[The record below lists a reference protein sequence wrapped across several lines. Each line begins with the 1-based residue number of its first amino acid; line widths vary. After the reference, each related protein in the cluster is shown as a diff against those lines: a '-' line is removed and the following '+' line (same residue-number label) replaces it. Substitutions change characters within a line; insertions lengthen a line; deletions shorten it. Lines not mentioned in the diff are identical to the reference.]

1 MAVKAIVRRMNSRDE
16 HLPTEAP
23 SMTDG
28 TTMRVVLAQGA
39 QEKLEARLYVPQAA
53 DRSSHDSGL
62 IVFFPYGGFIGID
75 LDECDTFARMLAA
88 RTGWRVLISSYTL
101 PAARPFPAAAEDAH
115 AVLKWAVRNK
125 ARLGWDGTHLIT
137 AGIEAGGNLAAV
149 SALMARDRAGPALAA
164 QLLIM
169 PMLDPGLTSCSMR
182 SVAGQDGAARAADAC
197 AAGYRDYL
205 PRALDRTHPYACPLQ
220 SSRMK
225 GLPPALIL
233 SADDDPLRDEA
244 EQYGAKL
251 AAAGIQTTLKR
262 LPPIALDDPDAR
274 CSTVRKENALQEIAA
289 FIAGLDATQ
298 PTPNTVPKKTA

>member
-1 MAVKAIVRRMNSRDE
+1 MNRPDQ
-16 HLPTEAP
+16 HPLIAAP
-23 SMTDG
+23 SPLTDG
-28 TTMRVVLAQGA
+28 TTVRALAVQGA
-39 QEKLEARLYVPQAA
+39 PEKLEARLYTPAQVSAK
-53 DRSSHDSGL
+53 SSHDSAL
-62 IVFFPYGGFIGID
+62 IVFFPYGGFIHVD
-75 LDECDTFARMLAA
+75 LDECDEFARALAA
-88 RTGWRVLISSYTL
+88 RTACRVLISSYTL
-101 PAARPFPAAAEDAH
+101 AATRPFPAAAEDAY
-115 AVLKWAVRNK
+115 AVLKWAARNK
-125 ARLGWDGTHLIT
+125 SRLGWDGARLIT

-164 QLLIM
+164 QILIM

-251 AAAGIQTTLKR
+251 AAAGIRTMQKR
-262 LPPIALDDPDAR
+262 LPPIALEEPDAR
-274 CSTVRKENALQEIAA
+274 CSSARKENALQEVAA
-289 FIAGLDATQ
+289 FIAGLDAD
-298 PTPNTVPKKTA
+298 TPHPATKKSA